1 MTQTYTYTIE
11 LEPAEPGGYAV
22 TVPALPGVRSWT
34 AEYSPRGVPLGATT
48 ALYRAAEPE
57 EIAEVVAF
65 LASPRASYVSG
76 AIAAGD
82 GGRTAS

>member
-22 TVPALPGVRSWT
+22 TVPALSGVRGWT
-34 AEYSPRGVPLGATT
+34 AEYSPRGVQLGATT

-57 EIAEVVAF
+57 EIAEAVAF
-65 LASPRASYVSG
+65 LASSQASYVSG